1 MLRSEFC
8 YIESFNRN
16 FAGSLLFVG
25 GTQFLVAM
33 IVAEALYPGYSVSSN
48 YTSDLGVGPSVIIF
62 NSSVFLIGLAIVTS
76 SYYIQ
81 RIFRNLLIS
90 ILAALA
96 GVEAAGVG
104 LFLETVPLLHFAFSF
119 TTFFFGALSAIAAYK
134 IQKSPLSYFS
144 VLMGIVSLA
153 ASALFVTENDLG
165 LGIGGME
172 RMVAYPIIL
181 WAIGFGGHLIGQSG
195 WTVQSTKTERISIP
209 CFHK

>member
-1 MLRSEFC
+1 MKPFERKL
-8 YIESFNRN
+8 
-16 FAGSLLFVG
+16 AGSLLFVG
-25 GTQFLVAM
+25 GAQFLVAM
-33 IVAEALYPGYSVSSN
+33 IVAEALYQSYNVSLN
-48 YTSDLGVGPSVIIF
+48 YISDLAVGPSAIIF
-62 NSSVFLIGLAIVTS
+62 NSSVFLFGLAIITS

-81 RIFRNLLIS
+81 RIFRNLLIILIS

-96 GVEAAGVG
+96 GVGAAGVG
-104 LFLETVPLLHFAFSF
+104 LFPETVPLLHFAFSF

-144 VLMGIVSLA
+144 VLMGIMSLT
-153 ASALFVTENDLG
+153 ASTLFVTDNDLG